1 MKQYQTTKTGSYILE
16 EVNIPNDPKN
26 RHYEKMLAEVAAGE
40 AQILPYVAPP
50 FDSDAAFQALYDSA
64 FSYQKVNID
73 RNLLAEM
80 QKSES
85 IVEAG
90 VLLEVDLPK
99 AKACGDW
106 LTALWDDYYLRKAD
120 IENSSTDF
128 SNNGNCPHRF
138 ADVRDERKAA
148 LLV

>member
-1 MKQYQTTKTGSYILE
+1 MKQYQTTESGSYSIDG
-16 EVNIPNDPKN
+16 VTIPNDSKN
-26 RHYEKMLAEVAAGE
+26 RHYKKMLAEVDAGE

-50 FDSDAAFQALYDSA
+50 LDSDAAFQALYDSA
-64 FSYQKVNID
+64 FSYQKSNID

-106 LTALWDDYYLRKAD
+106 LTALWDDYYIRKAD
-120 IENSSTDF
+120 LENSSTDF